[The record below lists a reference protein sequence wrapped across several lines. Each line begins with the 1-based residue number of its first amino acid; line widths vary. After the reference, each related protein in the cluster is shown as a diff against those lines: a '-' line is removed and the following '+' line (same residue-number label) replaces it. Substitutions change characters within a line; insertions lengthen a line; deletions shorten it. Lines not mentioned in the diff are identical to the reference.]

1 MVEWSDFVAIK
12 TVLVKIILVVILLMF
27 AGAPA
32 QAEQVIPGVE
42 IDCQDN
48 AVHLDSSPTHPTRS
62 TTFECQI
69 ENTSSAPEEI
79 EIQYSFDELAVSG
92 PTTILIGAGGT
103 NNITVQARAPVH
115 MEASN
120 HEVSVKA
127 VVRKVAGVSAGVLA
141 QSDTDSNTIIID
153 SYTDCSIYNTPE
165 DVKIG
170 ADRKISFDFTLECS
184 SNVDAS
190 MSMNF
195 VMIEMGKI
203 SSNNSGAVYWP
214 DGFEDKSPEC
224 ILEAK
229 VGYTLHD
236 CSFVATSNSMS
247 YSSFDICLG
256 IQFEGQELPAF
267 CSSNMVKVEK
277 SLLGLGTSGPLGL
290 MLPILL
296 TILLLAVSFL
306 IWKRRVSDSE

>member
-1 MVEWSDFVAIK
+1 MTIKAVEATI
-12 TVLVKIILVVILLMF
+12 VLVILLIL
-27 AGAPA
+27 ANAPA
-32 QAEQVIPGVE
+32 QAEQVLPGVE

-92 PTTILIGAGGT
+92 PNTILIGAGGT

-115 MEASN
+115 MEAGN

-127 VVRKVAGVSAGVLA
+127 LVGKVAGVSVGFLA

-165 DVKIG
+165 EVKVG
-170 ADRKISFDFTLECS
+170 ADKKISFDFTLECS

-190 MSMNF
+190 MSMTF

-203 SSNNSGAVYWP
+203 NSNNSGSVYWP

-247 YSSFDICLG
+247 YSALDICLG
-256 IQFEGQELPAF
+256 VQLEGQETPTF

-277 SLLGLGTSGPLGL
+277 SLLGLGTSGPFGI

-296 TILLLAVSFL
+296 TILLLAASFL
-306 IWKRRVSDSE
+306 IWKRSLSDSE